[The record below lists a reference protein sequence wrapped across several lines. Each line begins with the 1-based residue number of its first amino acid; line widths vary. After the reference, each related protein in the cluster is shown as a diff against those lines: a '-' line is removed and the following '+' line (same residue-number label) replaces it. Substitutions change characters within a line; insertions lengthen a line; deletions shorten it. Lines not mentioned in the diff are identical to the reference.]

1 MSTESCSCTRVTD
14 DKNDKAASD
23 KSGVPNAQSDAQ
35 KPNPALRE
43 VEVKALPS
51 EKAPSKRL
59 FVGARVAIATA
70 NNLSQAVETIARR
83 ARDAGADVRW
93 VSPANYHVTLKFL
106 GWTRS
111 DAVDAIRDKLVEA
124 CRGTKAFT
132 LKTSRVGAFPSLE
145 KANVVWAG
153 VESDAL
159 AELATKVETAMD
171 GLGFQKEKRSF
182 HPHVTLGRLRETRP
196 LKEAVLPVSEQM
208 FGDTRIDSI
217 TLFESETKSTGSVY
231 RELARIGFETASISS
246 LDTAE
251 RQTRALSLGA
261 PTASSDSRGN
271 RDEDTDDGW
280 PRGQGPTF

>member
-1 MSTESCSCTRVTD
+1 MTD
-14 DKNDKAASD
+14 ERPDKA
-23 KSGVPNAQSDAQ
+23 SDAERP
-35 KPNPALRE
+35 PNPALRE
-43 VEVKALPS
+43 IEVKSLPP
-51 EKAPSKRL
+51 EKAPAKRL
-59 FVGARVAIATA
+59 FVGARISIATA
-70 NNLSQAVETIARR
+70 NNLSQAVETVARR

-111 DAVDAIRDKLVEA
+111 EAVDAIRDALVEA

-132 LKTSRVGAFPSLE
+132 LKTSRLGAFPSLE

-153 VESDAL
+153 AGSANESSEL
-159 AELATKVETAMD
+159 AELAQKIEAAMEA
-171 GLGFQKEKRSF
+171 LGFAKEKRSF

-217 TLFESETKSTGSVY
+217 TLFESETKSSGSVY
-231 RELARIGFETASISS
+231 REVARISFEPAPIPPSE
-246 LDTAE
+246 TAE

-261 PTASSDSRGN
+261 PTASSDSRGG
-271 RDEDTDDGW
+271 DEDTDDGW